1 MKSTIGKFIKSDYFF
16 WILFFF
22 LSSLF
27 FFRYWKNQLTLNYID
42 YGEGS
47 YLYESLLFNQGK
59 ILYRDFFLPQPPI
72 IYFIGSLILKFFHS
86 LIFLKYFS
94 FFLFF
99 ASNFLLI
106 ILLKKYFKNNYLS
119 LIVVFSSFI
128 FTTTI
133 VWWSTFTAEPFLRFF
148 LILSAFFIFP
158 GKNIKSMKINSF
170 FLSLI
175 LVFMFF
181 IKYTSSIY
189 IVSIFAFIFFIN
201 KNYFKIVISKFL
213 IFFITFFIIFYYF
226 FGKEFILQTTL
237 YRRVLP
243 YKDFNIIFLSISQY
257 LLKFLPFYILSL
269 LLALKFFYKKDYQKA
284 FFFMIT
290 IIWLPNIFSYF
301 FEGTYLYIL
310 YPTEILM
317 TLGFFYFVFN
327 YKIVLVKNRSLYN
340 FTLSFLF
347 FWSTLVLIYY
357 LQIFNNSY
365 LLRFLKTDLNSL
377 REINNII
384 QSYSKKDEKIFAPPF
399 FLVISGR
406 RTIINFHD
414 PFFLLYYL
422 VKKENFSSI
431 FNNAIKEIK
440 IKKPRLIVADWR
452 IRFVL
457 YLIDNHYLKKYKR
470 INQIEFLNNESETIE
485 IYLRQK

>member
-1 MKSTIGKFIKSDYFF
+1 MKLEIKKIIRSDYFF
-16 WILFFF
+16 WILFGS
-22 LSSLF
+22 LSLYF
-27 FFRYWKNQLTLNYID
+27 FFHYWKNQLTLNYID

-47 YLYESLLFNQGK
+47 YIYESLLFSQGK
-59 ILYRDFFLPQPPI
+59 TLYNDFFLPQPPM
-72 IYFIGSLILKFFHS
+72 IYFVGGLIFKIFHS
-86 LIFLKYFS
+86 LIFFKYFS

-99 ASNFLLI
+99 TANFLLI

-119 LIVVFSSFI
+119 LIVIFSSFI

-133 VWWSTFTAEPFLRFF
+133 VWWPTFTAEPFLRFF
-148 LILSAFFIFP
+148 LILSVFFIFP
-158 GKNIKSMKINSF
+158 EKNIKSMKINSF

-181 IKYTSSIY
+181 IKYTSLIY

-213 IFFITFFIIFYYF
+213 IFFITFFLIFYNF

-243 YKDFNIIFLSISQY
+243 YKDFNLIFLSISQY
-257 LLKFLPFYILSL
+257 LLKFLPFYFLSFF
-269 LLALKFFYKKDYQKA
+269 LALNFFYRKDYQKA
-284 FFFMIT
+284 FFFMVI

-317 TLGFFYFVFN
+317 TLGFFYIAFN
-327 YKIVLVKNRSLYN
+327 YKIVLVKKHSLYN

-365 LLRFLKTDLNSL
+365 LLRFLKTDLNSV

-399 FLVISGR
+399 FLVLSEK
-406 RTIINFHD
+406 RTINNFHD

-422 VKKENFSSI
+422 LKKENFSSI

-440 IKKPRLIVADWR
+440 IKKPKLIVADWR
-452 IRFVL
+452 IRSIL
-457 YLIDNHYLKKYKR
+457 YLIDNHYLKKYKK
-470 INQIEFLNNESETIE
+470 ISQIEFLNNESETIE
-485 IYLRQK
+485 IYLKQK